1 MGRARRYPGTLYLSR
16 EPKPA
21 TSGLFSFLRSN
32 MSRFT
37 FTSES
42 VSEGHPDKVCDYI
55 SDSVLDACFEQDPR
69 SRVACETL
77 VKSDHVVLAGEIT
90 TNAKLDFD
98 KIVRQAV
105 KEIGYTD
112 ASEPFCDT
120 TLKIVQL
127 ITKQSNEIS
136 QGVTEATSQSGDQGA
151 GDQGIMFGYATDE
164 SPEMMPLPILLA
176 HKLMKAMADDRH
188 ARKHTWLRPDSK
200 SQVSLNYD
208 GNDPRDVT
216 AVVVSTQHTPE
227 ADQKK
232 ITDYVR
238 EELGPRALGQWW
250 NNKLT
255 LFVNPT
261 GSFIHGGPSADAGVT
276 GRKIIVDSYGGW
288 GRHGGGA
295 FSGKD
300 PSKVDRSSAYFCR
313 YVAKQVVASGFAKK
327 AEIQVGYAIG
337 MAKPVSVK
345 VDTFGTGDERAAAEF
360 VMNNFDFR
368 PRAIIEKL
376 NLLRPIYRQSTNY
389 GHFGRT
395 GLPWEAVEK
404 AAAIAK

>member
-1 MGRARRYPGTLYLSR
+1 
-16 EPKPA
+16 
-21 TSGLFSFLRSN
+21 

-55 SDSVLDACFEQDPR
+55 SDSVLDACFAQDSR

-77 VKSDHVVLAGEIT
+77 CKSDTVVLAGEIT
-90 TNAKLDFD
+90 TNAKLDYEQ
-98 KIVRQAV
+98 IVRQAV

-120 TLKIVQL
+120 TLKVISL

-136 QGVTEATSQSGDQGA
+136 QGVTEATSLSGDQGA

-176 HKLMKAMADDRH
+176 HKLTKGMADDRK
-188 ARKHTWLRPDSK
+188 AGKVDWLRPDSK
-200 SQVSLNYD
+200 SQVSLTYD
-208 GNDPRDVT
+208 GNDPREVT
-216 AVVVSTQHTPE
+216 AVVISTQHTPA
-227 ADQKK
+227 ADQKR
-232 ITDYVR
+232 ITEYVR

-250 NNKLT
+250 NKSLT
-255 LFVNPT
+255 LYVNPT

-313 YVAKQVVASGFAKK
+313 FVAKQVVASGFAKK

-345 VDTFGTGDERAAAEF
+345 VDTFGTGDERAAEDF
-360 VMNNFDFR
+360 VMNAFDFR
-368 PRAIIEKL
+368 PRAIIDKL
-376 NLLRPIYRQSTNY
+376 DLLRPIFRQTTNY

-395 GLPWEAVEK
+395 GLPWEVVEK
-404 AAAIAK
+404 AVAVAK

>member
-1 MGRARRYPGTLYLSR
+1 
-16 EPKPA
+16 
-21 TSGLFSFLRSN
+21 

-42 VSEGHPDKVCDYI
+42 VSEGHPDKVCDYV
-55 SDSVLDACFEQDPR
+55 SDSVLDACLAQDPK

-77 VKSDHVVLAGEIT
+77 VKSDTVVLAGEIT
-90 TNAKLDFD
+90 TNATLDFD
-98 KIVRQAV
+98 AIVRQAI

-112 ASEPFCDT
+112 TAEPFCDT
-120 TLKIVQL
+120 TLKLISL

-188 ARKHTWLRPDSK
+188 AGKYPWLRPDSK

-208 GNDPRDVT
+208 GNDPQDVT
-216 AVVVSTQHTPE
+216 AVVVSTQHTAA

-232 ITDYVR
+232 ITEYVR
-238 EELGPRALGQWW
+238 EELGPQALGNWW
-250 NNKLT
+250 NKNLT

-313 YVAKQVVASGFAKK
+313 YVAKQVVANGFAKK

-360 VMNNFDFR
+360 VTNAFDFR

-376 NLLRPIYRQSTNY
+376 DLLRPIYRQSTNY
-389 GHFGRT
+389 GHFGRP

-404 AAAIAK
+404 IAAVTK

>member
-1 MGRARRYPGTLYLSR
+1 
-16 EPKPA
+16 
-21 TSGLFSFLRSN
+21 

-55 SDSVLDACFEQDPR
+55 SDSILDACLAQDTK

-77 VKSDHVVLAGEIT
+77 VKSDTVVLAGEIT
-90 TNAKLDFD
+90 TNATLDYD

-112 ASEPFCDT
+112 PTEPFCDT
-120 TLKIVQL
+120 TLKLISL
-127 ITKQSNEIS
+127 ITRQSNEIS

-176 HKLMKAMADDRH
+176 HKLMKLMSEDR
-188 ARKHTWLRPDSK
+188 KTGKYTWLRPDSK
-200 SQVSLNYD
+200 SQVSLTYD
-208 GNDPRDVT
+208 GNDPKDVT
-216 AVVVSTQHTPE
+216 AVVISTQHSPE

-232 ITDYVR
+232 ITEYVR
-238 EELGPRALGQWW
+238 EELGPKALGNWW
-250 NNKLT
+250 NKSLT

-345 VDTFGTGDERAAAEF
+345 VDTFGTGDERAAEEF
-360 VMNNFDFR
+360 VMNAFDFR

-376 NLLRPIYRQSTNY
+376 DLLRAIYRETTNY
-389 GHFGRT
+389 GHFGRP
-395 GLPWEAVEK
+395 GLPWEVVEK
-404 AAAIAK
+404 AVAVAK

>member
-1 MGRARRYPGTLYLSR
+1 
-16 EPKPA
+16 
-21 TSGLFSFLRSN
+21 

-37 FTSES
+37 FSSES

-55 SDSVLDACFEQDPR
+55 SDSILDACFEQDPT

-77 VKSDHVVLAGEIT
+77 CKSDTVVLAGEIT
-90 TNAKLDFD
+90 TNAKLDYD
-98 KIVRQAV
+98 AIVRRVV

-112 ASEPFCDT
+112 PSEPFGDT
-120 TLKIVQL
+120 SLKVISL
-127 ITKQSNEIS
+127 ITEQSNEIS
-136 QGVTEATSQSGDQGA
+136 QGVTAATSQSGDQGA

-164 SPEMMPLPILLA
+164 SDEMMPLPILLA
-176 HKLMKAMADDRH
+176 HKLTKGLTDDR
-188 ARKHTWLRPDSK
+188 KSGKVNFLRPDSK
-200 SQVSLNYD
+200 SQVSVVYENNEPKY
-208 GNDPRDVT
+208 VST
-216 AVVVSTQHTPE
+216 VVVSTQHTSSV
-227 ADQKK
+227 DQKK
-232 ITDYVR
+232 ITEYVR
-238 EELGPRALGQWW
+238 EDLGPRVLGNWW
-250 NNKLT
+250 QRDLT

-276 GRKIIVDSYGGW
+276 GRKIIVDTYGGW

-300 PSKVDRSSAYFCR
+300 PSKVDRSGAYFCR
-313 YVAKQVVASGFAKK
+313 FVARQVVSSGMAKK

-360 VMNNFDFR
+360 VSNEFDFR
-368 PRAIIEKL
+368 PRAIIDRL
-376 NLLRPIYRQSTNY
+376 DLLRPIYRHTTNY

-395 GLPWEAVEK
+395 GLPWEVSEK
-404 AAAIAK
+404 AVAVARVI

>member
-1 MGRARRYPGTLYLSR
+1 
-16 EPKPA
+16 
-21 TSGLFSFLRSN
+21 
-32 MSRFT
+32 MSQFT

-55 SDSVLDACFEQDPR
+55 SDSILDACFEQDPR

-90 TNAKLDFD
+90 TNARIDHE

-112 ASEPFCDT
+112 TSEPFCDT
-120 TLKIVQL
+120 TLKVISL
-127 ITKQSNEIS
+127 ITKQSNEID
-136 QGVTEATSQSGDQGA
+136 QGVTATTSQSGDQGA
-151 GDQGIMFGYATDE
+151 GDQGIMFGYASDE
-164 SPEMMPLPILLA
+164 SDELMPLPILLA
-176 HKLMKAMADDRH
+176 HKLTYGLAQDRKANKVDF
-188 ARKHTWLRPDSK
+188 LRPDSK
-200 SQVSLNYD
+200 SQVSISYD
-208 GNDPRDVT
+208 GNTPKQVT
-216 AVVVSTQHTPE
+216 CVVVSTQHTP
-227 ADQKK
+227 AANQKL
-232 ITDYVR
+232 ITEYVR
-238 EELGPRALGQWW
+238 EDLGPRVLGHWW
-250 NNKLT
+250 RNDVQ

-261 GSFIHGGPSADAGVT
+261 GSFVHGGPSADAGVT

-313 YVAKQVVASGFAKK
+313 YVARQVVASGLAKK

-345 VDTFGTGDERAAAEF
+345 VDTFGTGDEAAAAAF
-360 VMNNFDFR
+360 VMENFDFR
-368 PRAIIEKL
+368 PRAIIDTL
-376 NLLRPIYRQSTNY
+376 DLLRPIFRQTTNY

-395 GLPWEAVEK
+395 GLPWDQPVAV
-404 AAAIAK
+404 AAK

>member
-1 MGRARRYPGTLYLSR
+1 
-16 EPKPA
+16 
-21 TSGLFSFLRSN
+21 

-55 SDSVLDACFEQDPR
+55 SDSILDACLAQDTK

-77 VKSDHVVLAGEIT
+77 VKSDTVVLAGEIT
-90 TNAKLDFD
+90 TNATLDYD

-112 ASEPFCDT
+112 PTEPFCDT
-120 TLKIVQL
+120 TLKLISL
-127 ITKQSNEIS
+127 ITRQSNEIS

-164 SPEMMPLPILLA
+164 SPEMMPLPILIA
-176 HKLMKAMADDRH
+176 HKLMKVMADDRK
-188 ARKHTWLRPDSK
+188 AGKVDFLRPDSK
-200 SQVSLNYD
+200 SQVSLTYD
-208 GNDPRDVT
+208 GNDPKEVT
-216 AVVVSTQHTPE
+216 AVVVSTQHSPA
-227 ADQKK
+227 ADQKR
-232 ITDYVR
+232 ITEYVR
-238 EELGPRALGQWW
+238 EDLGPRALGQWW
-250 NNKLT
+250 NNRLT
-255 LFVNPT
+255 LYVNPT

-300 PSKVDRSSAYFCR
+300 PSKVDRSSAYYCR
-313 YVAKQVVASGFAKK
+313 FVARQVVASGLARK

-360 VMNNFDFR
+360 VMNAFDFR

-376 NLLRPIYRQSTNY
+376 DLLRPIYRQSTNY
-389 GHFGRT
+389 GHFGRL

-404 AAAIAK
+404 AAAVAT

>member
-1 MGRARRYPGTLYLSR
+1 
-16 EPKPA
+16 
-21 TSGLFSFLRSN
+21 

-90 TNAKLDFD
+90 TNARLDYER
-98 KIVRQAV
+98 IVRQAV

-112 ASEPFCDT
+112 PSEPFCDT
-120 TLKIVQL
+120 TLKLISL
-127 ITKQSNEIS
+127 ITKQSNEID
-136 QGVTEATSQSGDQGA
+136 QGVTETTSQSGDQGA

-176 HKLMKAMADDRH
+176 HKLTKGMATDR
-188 ARKHTWLRPDSK
+188 KSGKFPWLRPDSK
-200 SQVSLNYD
+200 SQVSLTYD
-208 GNDPRDVT
+208 GNQPVEVT
-216 AVVVSTQHTPE
+216 AVVVSTQHTRDV
-227 ADQKK
+227 DQKK
-232 ITDYVR
+232 ITEYVR
-238 EELGPRALGQWW
+238 EVLGPRELGQWW

-255 LFVNPT
+255 LYVNPT

-313 YVAKQVVASGFAKK
+313 YVAKQVVASGLAKK

-368 PRAIIEKL
+368 PRAIVEKL
-376 NLLRPIYRQSTNY
+376 NLLRPIYRQTTNY
-389 GHFGRT
+389 GHFGRP
-395 GLPWEAVEK
+395 GLPWETVEK
-404 AAAIAK
+404 AAAVAK

>member
-1 MGRARRYPGTLYLSR
+1 
-16 EPKPA
+16 
-21 TSGLFSFLRSN
+21 

-37 FTSES
+37 FSSES

-55 SDSVLDACFEQDPR
+55 SDSILDACFEQDPA

-77 VKSDHVVLAGEIT
+77 CKSDTVVLAGEIT
-90 TNAKLDFD
+90 TNAKLDYD
-98 KIVRQAV
+98 AIVRQAV

-112 ASEPFCDT
+112 GGEPFCDR
-120 TLKIVQL
+120 TLKVISL

-136 QGVTEATSQSGDQGA
+136 QGVTATTSQSGDQGA

-164 SPEMMPLPILLA
+164 SDEMMPLPILLA
-176 HKLMKAMADDRH
+176 HKLTKGLTDDRKSG
-188 ARKHTWLRPDSK
+188 RVNFLRPDSK
-200 SQVSLNYD
+200 SQVSVVYEDNE
-208 GNDPRDVT
+208 PKFVS
-216 AVVVSTQHTPE
+216 AVVVSTQHTAS
-227 ADQKK
+227 ADQRR

-238 EELGPRALGQWW
+238 EDLGPRVLGDWW
-250 NNKLT
+250 RKDVT
-255 LFVNPT
+255 LYVNPT

-276 GRKIIVDSYGGW
+276 GRKIIVDTYGGW

-313 YVAKQVVASGFAKK
+313 FVARQVVASGFARK

-360 VMNNFDFR
+360 VMNAFDFR
-368 PRAIIEKL
+368 PRAIIERL
-376 NLLRPIYRQSTNY
+376 NLLHPIYRGTTNY
-389 GHFGRT
+389 GHFGRP
-395 GLPWEAVEK
+395 GLPWETVEK
-404 AAAIAK
+404 AAAVAK

>member
-1 MGRARRYPGTLYLSR
+1 
-16 EPKPA
+16 
-21 TSGLFSFLRSN
+21 

-55 SDSVLDACFEQDPR
+55 SDSILDACLGQDKT

-77 VKSDHVVLAGEIT
+77 VKSDTVVLAGEIT
-90 TNAKLDFD
+90 TNAKFD
-98 KIVRQAV
+98 YEAVARQAV

-112 ASEPFCDT
+112 TSEPFCDT
-120 TLKIVQL
+120 TLKVISL

-136 QGVTEATSQSGDQGA
+136 QGVTEATSQSGEQGA

-176 HKLMKAMADDRH
+176 HKLTRLMADDRK
-188 ARKHTWLRPDSK
+188 AGKYAWLRPDSK
-200 SQVSLNYD
+200 SQVSLTYD
-208 GNDPRDVT
+208 GNDPKEVT
-216 AVVVSTQHTPE
+216 AVVISTQHSPA

-238 EELGPRALGQWW
+238 EDLGPRALGSWW
-250 NNKLT
+250 NKT
-255 LFVNPT
+255 LSLYVNPT

-313 YVAKQVVASGFAKK
+313 FVAKQVVASGFAKK

-345 VDTFGTGDERAAAEF
+345 VDTFGTGDERAAEEF
-360 VMNNFDFR
+360 VMNAFDFR
-368 PRAIIEKL
+368 PRAIIERL
-376 NLLRPIYRQSTNY
+376 NLLQPIYRQTTNY
-389 GHFGRT
+389 GHFGRL

-404 AAAIAK
+404 AAAVAK